1 MAEGSN
7 VLDKARALIE
17 ERLKELD
24 EERTR
29 LERALADLKGT
40 RRGPGRPR
48 GAANSGG
55 KSGSGDSRRGGPSP
69 KRRRRRRG
77 GTRAEQALKQV
88 ADNPGIR
95 ASEIASNMNI
105 KPNYVYRVMSELQE
119 DGRVSKKGRGYHAT
133 GSSGAPAEQDEKAA
147 TAAT

>member
-7 VLDKARALIE
+7 VLDKARSLIE

-24 EERTR
+24 EERNR

-48 GAANSGG
+48 GSSSSSGG
-55 KSGSGDSRRGGPSP
+55 SRRSSTSSSG

-95 ASEIASNMNI
+95 ASEIATNMKI

-119 DGRVSKKGRGYHAT
+119 DGRVRKEGRGYHASN
-133 GSSGAPAEQDEKAA
+133 GAAAAPAEQAETPAS
-147 TAAT
+147 

>member
-7 VLDKARALIE
+7 VLDKARGLIE

-48 GAANSGG
+48 GSSSGSSSSSSTRG
-55 KSGSGDSRRGGPSP
+55 RRSSATSGSG

-88 ADNPGIR
+88 TDNPGIG
-95 ASEIASNMNI
+95 ASEIATNMKI

-119 DGRVSKKGRGYHAT
+119 DGKVRKEGRGYHAADA
-133 GSSGAPAEQDEKAA
+133 APAAKADTPA
-147 TAAT
+147 S

>member
-7 VLDKARALIE
+7 VLDKARGLIE

-48 GAANSGG
+48 GSSSGTSTRRRSPAS
-55 KSGSGDSRRGGPSP
+55 SGSG

-88 ADNPGIR
+88 TDNPGIR
-95 ASEIASNMNI
+95 ASEIATNMNI

-119 DGRVSKKGRGYHAT
+119 DGKVRKEGRGYHAAD
-133 GSSGAPAEQDEKAA
+133 GSAATKKADAPAG
-147 TAAT
+147 

>member
-7 VLDKARALIE
+7 VLDKARVLIE

-24 EERTR
+24 AERTR

-48 GAANSGG
+48 GSSSATSTRRRSTASAAKGTG
-55 KSGSGDSRRGGPSP
+55 

-95 ASEIASNMNI
+95 ASEIATNMSI
-105 KPNYVYRVMSELQE
+105 KPNYVYRVMSELQA
-119 DGRVSKKGRGYHAT
+119 DGKVRKEGRGYHA
-133 GSSGAPAEQDEKAA
+133 EAA
-147 TAAT
+147 AN

>member
-24 EERTR
+24 EERSR
-29 LERALADLKGT
+29 LERALSDLKGT

-48 GAANSGG
+48 GATSSGG
-55 KSGSGDSRRGGPSP
+55 NGAGRRSGSSP

-119 DGRVSKKGRGYHAT
+119 DGRVAKKGRGYHAT
-133 GSSGAPAEQDEKAA
+133 GSSDAPGEQAEQAEAVA
-147 TAAT
+147 S

>member
-7 VLDKARALIE
+7 VLDKARGLIE
-17 ERLKELD
+17 DRLKELD

-29 LERALADLKGT
+29 LERALSDLKGT

-48 GAANSGG
+48 GSSSSTSTRRRSTAS
-55 KSGSGDSRRGGPSP
+55 SGSG

-88 ADNPGIR
+88 TDNPGIR
-95 ASEIASNMNI
+95 ASEIATNMNI
-105 KPNYVYRVMSELQE
+105 KPNYVYRVMSELQA
-119 DGRVSKKGRGYHAT
+119 DGRVRKEGRGYHAANGGST
-133 GSSGAPAEQDEKAA
+133 GAKKAD
-147 TAAT
+147 AAAS

>member
-7 VLDKARALIE
+7 VLDKARGLIE

-48 GAANSGG
+48 GTTSSTSTRRKTASA
-55 KSGSGDSRRGGPSP
+55 GSG

-88 ADNPGIR
+88 TANPGIR
-95 ASEIASNMNI
+95 ASEIATNMNI

-119 DGRVSKKGRGYHAT
+119 DGRVRKDGRGYHAADG
-133 GSSGAPAEQDEKAA
+133 GSAAAKKAD
-147 TAAT
+147 TAAS

>member
-1 MAEGSN
+1 MAESSN

-29 LERALADLKGT
+29 LERALSDLKGT

-48 GAANSGG
+48 GSSSSAGGTRRSSSSPSG
-55 KSGSGDSRRGGPSP
+55 

-95 ASEIASNMNI
+95 ASEIATNMNI

-119 DGRVSKKGRGYHAT
+119 DGRVRKEGRGYHASNGT
-133 GSSGAPAEQDEKAA
+133 AAAPAEKAETPA
-147 TAAT
+147 S

>member
-7 VLDKARALIE
+7 VLDKARGLIE
-17 ERLKELD
+17 ERLKELAD
-24 EERTR
+24 ERSR

-48 GAANSGG
+48 GSSGG
-55 KSGSGDSRRGGPSP
+55 GRNGRRSAPST

-95 ASEIASNMNI
+95 ASEIATKMNI

-119 DGRVSKKGRGYHAT
+119 DGRVSKKNRGYHAT
-133 GSSGAPAEQDEKAA
+133 GSSAAPAADKK
-147 TAAT
+147 

>member
-1 MAEGSN
+1 MADGSN

-24 EERTR
+24 DERSR

-48 GAANSGG
+48 GATSAGGG
-55 KSGSGDSRRGGPSP
+55 KSSGGGRRGSSAP

-95 ASEIASNMNI
+95 ASEIATNMNI

-119 DGRVSKKGRGYHAT
+119 DGRVRKEGRGYHASN
-133 GSSGAPAEQDEKAA
+133 GAAAAPAKK
-147 TAAT
+147 TKS

>member
-24 EERTR
+24 AERTR

-48 GAANSGG
+48 GSSSATSTRRRSTASAAKGTG
-55 KSGSGDSRRGGPSP
+55 

-95 ASEIASNMNI
+95 ASEIATNMSI
-105 KPNYVYRVMSELQE
+105 KPNYVYRVMSELQA
-119 DGRVSKKGRGYHAT
+119 DGKVRKEGRGYHAE
-133 GSSGAPAEQDEKAA
+133 PAAN
-147 TAAT
+147 

>member
-1 MAEGSN
+1 MADGSN

-24 EERTR
+24 DERTR

-48 GAANSGG
+48 GSSTGSSTRRRS
-55 KSGSGDSRRGGPSP
+55 SGSGGS

-77 GTRAEQALKQV
+77 GTRAEQALKHISE
-88 ADNPGIR
+88 NPGIR
-95 ASEIASNMNI
+95 ASEIATKLDI
-105 KPNYVYRVMSELQE
+105 KPNYVYRVMSELE
-119 DGRVSKKGRGYHAT
+119 KDGKVEKRGREYHAAGAAAT
-133 GSSGAPAEQDEKAA
+133 EAPAS
-147 TAAT
+147 